1 MSLAAGSVTALPA
14 RRPDLV
20 VAVMPTLAAGVVGS
34 FTAAARGSRFAVI
47 FQDLQGRAAEQTG
60 ISGGARIAHA
70 VGEIERQIARR
81 ADVVG
86 VVAESFRPFLS
97 EGGVP
102 SDRVHRFRNWSEFSE
117 PTEPVVE
124 TRNRF
129 GWREDEFVCLHAGN
143 MGQKQGLDNV
153 LNAAAL
159 PGLDGVKF
167 VLAGDGNER
176 EALERGAGER
186 GLRNIQFVDMQPMGG
201 PCEAMCRAADV
212 LLVNQRAA
220 VLDMSLP
227 SKLTTYF
234 AAGRPVI
241 AAVHRDGETA
251 SELQA
256 SAAGMVVAPEDPA
269 ALRDALREAASGSW
283 DTAAF
288 ADAGAAYARR
298 VLSRE
303 AALAHLADV
312 LLARPAERCA
322 APGGATKSLPSLDA
336 P

>member
-1 MSLAAGSVTALPA
+1 
-14 RRPDLV
+14 
-20 VAVMPTLAAGVVGS
+20 
-34 FTAAARGSRFAVI
+34 
-47 FQDLQGRAAEQTG
+47 
-60 ISGGARIAHA
+60 
-70 VGEIERQIARR
+70 
-81 ADVVG
+81 
-86 VVAESFRPFLS
+86 
-97 EGGVP
+97 
-102 SDRVHRFRNWSEFSE
+102 
-117 PTEPVVE
+117 
-124 TRNRF
+124 
-129 GWREDEFVCLHAGN
+129 
-143 MGQKQGLDNV
+143 
-153 LNAAAL
+153 
-159 PGLDGVKF
+159 
-167 VLAGDGNER
+167 
-176 EALERGAGER
+176 
-186 GLRNIQFVDMQPMGG
+186 
-201 PCEAMCRAADV
+201 MCRAADV